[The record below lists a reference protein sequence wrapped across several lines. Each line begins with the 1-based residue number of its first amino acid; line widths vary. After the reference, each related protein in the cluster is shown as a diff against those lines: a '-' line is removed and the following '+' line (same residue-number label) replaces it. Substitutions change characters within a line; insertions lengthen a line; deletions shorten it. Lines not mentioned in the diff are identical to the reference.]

1 VTPAKILFFPPVE
14 LSLGWD
20 MIGQAFGVV
29 VNCELNQSRPDIH
42 SSQRCVAAQI
52 EAAGKFNYPA
62 PST

>member
-1 VTPAKILFFPPVE
+1 
-14 LSLGWD
+14 